1 MKKDLSWV
9 RVSKMFLLTYSFHTS
24 EASPLGLSVE
34 SGIIV
39 KWSWTGRNTSCNLK
53 GSKVVF
59 MDIPINPCFL
69 PSSLINNYQVL
80 CHKGKRKQY
89 KESIAEGMFL
99 SKLWTAKSE
108 NPEHFISSF
117 HQTFFFIFST
127 SSSVET
133 VHFKSIPM
141 YFPIFTLS
149 KEKDI

>member
-1 MKKDLSWV
+1 MS
-9 RVSKMFLLTYSFHTS
+9 LLTYSFHTS
-24 EASPLGLSVE
+24 EASPLGLNVE

-99 SKLWTAKSE
+99 SKL
-108 NPEHFISSF
+108 
-117 HQTFFFIFST
+117 
-127 SSSVET
+127 
-133 VHFKSIPM
+133 
-141 YFPIFTLS
+141 
-149 KEKDI
+149 